1 MYYFLLFY
9 RLYLGKFENEQNQ
22 SNIVEGSRNEE
33 IIMGNSNIE
42 SGTYKKKR
50 GKSSLWMIDEI
61 SLQKIRRGDLEKV
74 RELVIQEKEENKFTT
89 HTDNVEKEL
98 SFKGDDVS
106 MNHTILDDSV
116 IIHKQINKID
126 INASQLGVFDTSG
139 YDISNYYGE
148 NDKSPQV
155 NISNMNQNLSK
166 IDNDQAKAQPSIPPL
181 QPIQQQTTQDRPMLS
196 TLEALKRKA
205 KEAREQENKIK
216 QQNSHTPTPEQV
228 IIQSKVPSQ
237 PNHPV
242 PFEQDDQPKTG
253 FITKSPSQT
262 LATTSA
268 QIQQKKEEAIV
279 NQDPKSKCANLI
291 VNRW

>member
-9 RLYLGKFENEQNQ
+9 HLYLGKFENEQNQ

-33 IIMGNSNIE
+33 IVMGNPNIE

-106 MNHTILDDSV
+106 MNHTILDGSV

-139 YDISNYYGE
+139 YDNYYDE
-148 NDKSPQV
+148 NDKNPQV
-155 NISNMNQNLSK
+155 NISNIDQNLSK

-237 PNHPV
+237 PNKPV
-242 PFEQDDQPKTG
+242 PFEKDDQPKTG
-253 FITKSPSQT
+253 FITKSPSQA

-279 NQDPKSKCANLI
+279 NQDPKSKCANLM
-291 VNRW
+291 VNRL

>member
-1 MYYFLLFY
+1 
-9 RLYLGKFENEQNQ
+9 
-22 SNIVEGSRNEE
+22 
-33 IIMGNSNIE
+33 
-42 SGTYKKKR
+42 
-50 GKSSLWMIDEI
+50 MIDEI

-106 MNHTILDDSV
+106 MNHTILDGSV

-148 NDKSPQV
+148 NDKNPQV
-155 NISNMNQNLSK
+155 NISNMDQNLSK
-166 IDNDQAKAQPSIPPL
+166 IDNNQAKAQPSIPPL

-237 PNHPV
+237 PNKPV
-242 PFEQDDQPKTG
+242 SFEQDDQPKTG

-268 QIQQKKEEAIV
+268 QIQQKKEEATV
-279 NQDPKSKCANLI
+279 SQDPKSKCANLM
-291 VNRW
+291 VNR